1 MLLDRILV
9 AYATRHGS
17 TGEIAEAIGETLRG
31 AGLQVDVR
39 RIPSPEP
46 LDLSPYRAVVLG
58 SAVYMNH
65 WQQEALDFLRRNEP
79 ALRER
84 QVWLFSS
91 GPLDDSAGSAIIPA
105 PKAVQV
111 LATRLGVRGHVTF
124 GGRLDP
130 EKFGFVERLMIR
142 GARAGDWRDFEGI
155 RAWADSIARALT
167 PLAVG

>member
-1 MLLDRILV
+1 MLPDRILV

-17 TGEIAEAIGETLRG
+17 TGEIAEAIGETLRA
-31 AGLQVDVR
+31 AGLAVDVR

-46 LDLSPYRAVVLG
+46 LDLSPYRAIILG

-65 WQQEALDFLRRNEP
+65 WQKEALDFLRRHQP

-84 QVWLFSS
+84 PVWLFSS
-91 GPLDDSAGSAIIPA
+91 GPLDHSAGPAGPPA
-105 PKAVQV
+105 PKAVQE
-111 LATRLGVRGHVTF
+111 LAARLGVRGHVTF

-142 GARAGDWRDFEGI
+142 DARAGDWRDFEGI
-155 RAWADSIARALT
+155 RAWAESIARALR
-167 PLAVG
+167 PAAVG